1 MRVDS
6 LNILTTGTSWRNLI
20 IVKLTTNNGLIGL
33 GEATI
38 EYGDRSLMAYLSEI
52 FERVV
57 KGRDPRDIDAILAA
71 MVKADYWRS
80 GFIARTAFSAIEL
93 ACWDIKARH
102 ESLPVWRLLEPNR
115 QQPLP
120 VYANGW
126 YRTTR
131 DPQRVAEAAATVIKR
146 GYRALKIDPFG
157 AGDESLS
164 TDQAQRSLAIVRE
177 VRQEVGDEI
186 EIYIEGHGRFD
197 LPTAVRLAKAL
208 EPYRPGFFE
217 EPLIPELNGQLPE
230 LIAQTNV
237 PIALGERLSCPE
249 MFEPLVGS
257 CARLVLQPDLCHV
270 GGILEAKRVAEM
282 AASRG
287 WQLAP
292 HNAGGP
298 LATTHA
304 IHFGLA
310 HQQVTIQEVFD
321 DFEEDWVRDAFV
333 GRAMTERGYAT
344 VSDKPGFGIEVD
356 ENLFARHPFTDRYLD
371 LFTEGWEQRRT

>member
-1 MRVDS
+1 M
-6 LNILTTGTSWRNLI
+6 
-20 IVKLTTNNGLIGL
+20 
-33 GEATI
+33 
-38 EYGDRSLMAYLSEI
+38 
-52 FERVV
+52 
-57 KGRDPRDIDAILAA
+57 
-71 MVKADYWRS
+71 
-80 GFIARTAFSAIEL
+80 
-93 ACWDIKARH
+93 
-102 ESLPVWRLLEPNR
+102 
-115 QQPLP
+115 
-120 VYANGW
+120 
-126 YRTTR
+126 
-131 DPQRVAEAAATVIKR
+131 
-146 GYRALKIDPFG
+146 
-157 AGDESLS
+157 
-164 TDQAQRSLAIVRE
+164 
-177 VRQEVGDEI
+177 
-186 EIYIEGHGRFD
+186 
-197 LPTAVRLAKAL
+197 

-356 ENLFARHPFTDRYLD
+356 ENLLARHPFTDRYLD